1 MTNYFRVY
9 VRTKTYKMKNIKV
22 KKPEQ
27 VLKVLNAAKERGA
40 VSCTI
45 QKYIKPN
52 VEAVI
57 AYRDLTNKDEKIEIP
72 ELYADWRI
80 IDGRVVDWSKYP
92 HCMKKNRGDE
102 R

>member
-9 VRTKTYKMKNIKV
+9 IRTRTYKIKNIKV

-27 VLKVLNAAKERGA
+27 VLKIINAAKQRGCI
-40 VSCTI
+40 SYMI

-52 VEAVI
+52 TEAVI
-57 AYRDLTNKDEKIEIP
+57 AQGELQTDKEIEIP